1 VPGLYLITFFV
12 TIFLPNRHVKHA
24 HQAAEAA
31 RHL

>member
-1 VPGLYLITFFV
+1 VPGLYLTTFFLA
-12 TIFLPNRHVKHA
+12 IFLPNRHGKHA